1 VAPKD
6 KSVNCNECHTR
17 DNGRMANIKGV
28 YLPGRDGNKV
38 IEILGWTAV
47 LGSLAGV
54 LLHAL
59 GRAVSSRRKEG

>member
-1 VAPKD
+1 L
-6 KSVNCNECHTR
+6 
-17 DNGRMANIKGV
+17 ANIKGV

-38 IEILGWTAV
+38 IEILGWAVV

-54 LLHAL
+54 ILHAL